1 MLYSTVAI
9 DPSNIDPI
17 KGYNTLS
24 YLKLHIEFEYNNLL
38 EPILT
43 LETVLGVYVMLMS
56 YHCWLLRSK
65 NESQAYHMATS
76 ETTIYI

>member
-24 YLKLHIEFEYNNLL
+24 YPKLHVEFEYNN
-38 EPILT
+38 PPRANTDVGDSIK
-43 LETVLGVYVMLMS
+43 GVCDSDVISLS
-56 YHCWLLRSK
+56 
-65 NESQAYHMATS
+65 ATK
-76 ETTIYI
+76 IKK

>member
-24 YLKLHIEFEYNNLL
+24 YPKLHVEFEYNNPP

-43 LETVLGVYVMLMS
+43 WETVLRVYGMLMS
-56 YHCWLLRSK
+56 YHCWLPRSK
-65 NESQAYHMATS
+65 NESQAYHMPTS
-76 ETTIYI
+76 ESTIYI

>member
-24 YLKLHIEFEYNNLL
+24 YSKLHVEFEYNNPP
-38 EPILT
+38 EPTLT
-43 LETVLGVYVMLMS
+43 RETVLGVYVIVM
-56 YHCWLLRSK
+56 
-65 NESQAYHMATS
+65 
-76 ETTIYI
+76 

>member
-24 YLKLHIEFEYNNLL
+24 YPKLHVEFEYNNPL

-43 LETVLGVYVMLMS
+43 WETVLSEYVIVM
-56 YHCWLLRSK
+56 
-65 NESQAYHMATS
+65 
-76 ETTIYI
+76 